1 MADVE
6 KNWWEDKTIQIP
18 KGLLI
23 PGASGEEVAVYAHMK
38 SFGAEARSS
47 LKALAHRLGWT
58 EARTRQHQQSLWQK
72 QWIVLLRE
80 GENKEPRQWWMCS
93 NAGEQPPQEL
103 VTRVSKNATLP
114 PQAMIFPQG
123 AENPAPEK
131 SIPKANKSPQANNNF
146 SDQPNNGDPPKQV
159 GKGRPAGQDEFWRFA
174 QPTFKA
180 ITGQA
185 LSWPRTPTFQKQM
198 KDGLETH
205 GVEELC
211 RRWDNYL
218 VDPYAQSRSLLG
230 FFYDL
235 DKWINK
241 RQKLTGAPN
250 GNTRT
255 FHQPASDWK
264 PSGNEAP
271 KTA

>member
-1 MADVE
+1 MAETE

-23 PGASGEEVAVYAHMK
+23 PGATGEEVAVYAHMK

-58 EARTRQHQQSLWQK
+58 ESRTRQHQQSLWQK
-72 QWIVLLRE
+72 GWIVLLRE
-80 GENKEPRQWWMCS
+80 GENKEPRQWWMCA

-114 PQAMIFPQG
+114 IQGMLFQQAD
-123 AENPAPEK
+123 ENSAPEK
-131 SIPKANKSPQANNNF
+131 PAPKANKVLQANKVF
-146 SDQPNNGDPPKQV
+146 SDQPNNEDPPVKV
-159 GKGRPAGQDEFWRFA
+159 GKGRPAGQDEFWKFA
-174 QPTFKA
+174 QITFKA

-198 KDGLETH
+198 TEGLTQH
-205 GVEELC
+205 GVEELT

-218 VDPYAQSRSLLG
+218 ADPYAQSRSLLG
-230 FFYDL
+230 FFFDL
-235 DKWINK
+235 DKWIT
-241 RQKLTGAPN
+241 RRTKLTGAAN
-250 GNTRT
+250 GNARS
-255 FHQPASDWK
+255 FHQPETDWK
-264 PSGNEAP
+264 PSGNRAP
-271 KTA
+271 N